1 MMRKIFLLF
10 VFLLCSVAPSFALPD
25 PQPEVEKMVNS
36 VLEVLQNKD
45 IDNAQKKALVS
56 GRVQKF
62 LNVESMARRTL
73 GSYWDTATMEQRQQ
87 FSDLFVK
94 VLEGTYLNR
103 IDDYSGGTVK
113 YLMQRVKDDKAI
125 VDTVIVSNEL
135 EIPVNYLMIYR
146 DGSWQVFDLVIEG
159 VSLIRNY
166 HSSYSEI
173 IRRDGYDG
181 LLALM
186 QRKVDEME
194 SRPAVQ

>member
-1 MMRKIFLLF
+1 MMKKIFLIIVLL
-10 VFLLCSVAPSFALPD
+10 VFSATSSFALPD

-36 VLEVLQNKD
+36 VLEVLQNKKLD
-45 IDNAQKKALVS
+45 SAQKKAMVS

-62 LNVESMARRTL
+62 LNVESMAKRTL

-103 IDDYSGGTVK
+103 IDSYSGGTVK

-166 HSSYSEI
+166 HSSYNEI

-186 QRKVDEME
+186 QKKVNEMA
-194 SRPAVQ
+194 SRQTFQ